1 MINLK
6 RGDTFII
13 QVQVKQDST
22 PIDITGWTVKSQLK
36 KGSTLIETLTFTAVD
51 LINGIYKL
59 SATAAKTELWPISV
73 LDCDIQYTTGTPQV
87 ISTDT
92 FQVNVIKDITQ

>member
-1 MINLK
+1 MINVK

-13 QVQVKQDST
+13 QVAVKQDNI
-22 PIDITGWTVKSQLK
+22 PIDITGWSVKSQLK
-36 KGSTLIETLTFTAVD
+36 KGSTLVETLDFTAVD
-51 LINGIYKL
+51 MPNGIYEL
-59 SATAAKTELWPISV
+59 SSPASKTELWPVGV
-73 LDCDIQYTTGTPQV
+73 LDCDIQYTTLTPQV